1 MNVILLEK
9 VRNLGQLGDNVN
21 VKPGFARNFLV
32 PQGKAVFATAS
43 NIAEFEA
50 RRSEFEKAEQEKL
63 DQANARA
70 QQLAELQLEIAAHAG
85 DEGKLFGSLGTVDL
99 AAAMTEAGVE
109 VEKHEVR
116 LPEGPIR
123 HIGEYAV
130 NVHVHSDVDATVTV
144 NVVAE

>member
-9 VRNLGQLGDNVN
+9 VRNLGVLGDTVN

-32 PQGKAVFATAS
+32 PQGKAVFATLA
-43 NIAEFEA
+43 NIAAFDA
-50 RRSEFEKAEQEKL
+50 KRAEFEKAEQEKL

-70 QQLAELQLEIAAHAG
+70 QQLAELKLAITAKAG
-85 DEGKLFGSLGTVDL
+85 DEGKLFGSLGTADL
-99 AAAMTEAGVE
+99 AELMTDAGVA

-123 HIGEYAV
+123 HIGEYTVAV
-130 NVHVHSDVDATVTV
+130 QLHSDVSVGVAV